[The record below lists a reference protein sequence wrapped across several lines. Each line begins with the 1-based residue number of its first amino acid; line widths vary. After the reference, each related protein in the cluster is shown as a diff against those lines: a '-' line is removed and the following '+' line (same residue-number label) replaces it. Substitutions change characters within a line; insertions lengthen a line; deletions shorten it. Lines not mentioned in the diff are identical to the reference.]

1 MQKATVNNGVKD
13 DKGKTPWW
21 YMDRFW
27 PQLED
32 VVSVLDMG
40 NRKYPAED
48 GANWLRVEDG
58 IRRYN
63 DALLRHNLAYRGGE
77 KIDPESGKSHL
88 AHVITNA
95 LFLMYN
101 DSLSENTEEYH
112 LPTLQKVQEVIESV
126 RENCTLYSS
135 ETHAQMERDI
145 IEPHL
150 DWIDD
155 EIESM
160 KGNV

>member
-77 KIDPESGKSHL
+77 KIDPDDIKIYADLNPQSVSL
-88 AHVITNA
+88 A
-95 LFLMYN
+95 
-101 DSLSENTEEYH
+101 
-112 LPTLQKVQEVIESV
+112 
-126 RENCTLYSS
+126 
-135 ETHAQMERDI
+135 
-145 IEPHL
+145 
-150 DWIDD
+150 
-155 EIESM
+155 
-160 KGNV
+160 G